1 MTKPQPQPQQ
11 LPAKSKKKRIPEEDV
26 VEYTS
31 FGKVNLSQNAR
42 DLASMVSVSDPK
54 SKKKKSSYYS

>member
-1 MTKPQPQPQQ
+1 MTKPQQKPPTG
-11 LPAKSKKKRIPEEDV
+11 KSKSKTQPNQDV

-42 DLASMVSVSDPK
+42 DLASMVTPMTDPKKK
-54 SKKKKSSYYS
+54 SKKP

>member
-1 MTKPQPQPQQ
+1 MTKPQK
-11 LPAKSKKKRIPEEDV
+11 PAATTTGNKKNANHDV

-42 DLASMVSVSDPK
+42 DLASMVTPMTDPKKK
-54 SKKKKSSYYS
+54 SKKP